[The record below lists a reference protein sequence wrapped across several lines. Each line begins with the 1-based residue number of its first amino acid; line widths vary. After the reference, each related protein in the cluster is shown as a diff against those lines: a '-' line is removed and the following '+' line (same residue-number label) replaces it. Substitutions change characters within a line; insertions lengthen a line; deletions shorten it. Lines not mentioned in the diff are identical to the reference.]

1 MADRLERLINLV
13 IALRETRVPMTAEDV
28 HGRVAGYE
36 QTDFDSFRRMF
47 ERDKADLRALGVPVE
62 RAKTDPWDDYSGY
75 RIDPRRYDLPETSL
89 EPSETA
95 ALAVALQATG
105 LLDEAGAGLH
115 KLAVDADDPVGGPT
129 SGAGGT
135 PAHTGA
141 EDADNPA
148 APQPGPLAIDLDAP
162 HRDELLA
169 AQLTRTPVSFS
180 YRALGREPEQR
191 TVDPH
196 ALVHRRGRWYLV
208 GRDHARD
215 ERRAFRLDRITGSV
229 TYAGEAGSFSPPPGA
244 GVDDVVPPP
253 PSDAPETADVA
264 AADTVA
270 WQIARVARGAG
281 RPDQR
286 PDADGWTRYEV
297 TVGDPEAFLT
307 WALQFGPELEVCAP
321 ESLRAR
327 AVARLQAVAEGGAS

>member
-28 HGRVAGYE
+28 HERVAGYE
-36 QTDFDSFRRMF
+36 QADFDSFRRTF
-47 ERDKADLRALGVPVE
+47 ERDKADLRALGVPIE

-115 KLAVDADDPVGGPT
+115 KLAVDADDPVGGLA

-135 PAHTGA
+135 TPHTRGEADSPAGS
-141 EDADNPA
+141 P
-148 APQPGPLAIDLDAP
+148 PSPLAIDLDAP

-169 AQLTRTPVSFS
+169 AQLTRTAVSFS
-180 YRALGREPEQR
+180 YRAPGRPPEQR

-208 GRDHARD
+208 GRDHARE
-215 ERRAFRLDRITGSV
+215 ERRAFRLDRIAGSV
-229 TYAGEAGSFSPPPGA
+229 SHAGEADSFSPPPGA

-253 PSDAPETADVA
+253 PPDAPETAEVA

-281 RPDQR
+281 RPD
-286 PDADGWTRYEV
+286 ADGWTRYEV
-297 TVGDPEAFLT
+297 TVGEPEAFLT

-327 AVARLQAVAEGGAS
+327 AVARLQAVAEGRAP

>member
-36 QTDFDSFRRMF
+36 QTDFDSFRRTF
-47 ERDKADLRALGVPVE
+47 ERDKADLRALGVPIE

-115 KLAVDADDPVGGPT
+115 KLGVDADDP
-129 SGAGGT
+129 GAGLGSSAGST
-135 PAHTGA
+135 WSHARGA
-141 EDADNPA
+141 GDPA
-148 APQPGPLAIDLDAP
+148 ALPPSPLAIDLDAP

-180 YRALGREPEQR
+180 YRAPGRASERR
-191 TVDPH
+191 TVEPH

-215 ERRAFRLDRITGSV
+215 ERRAFRLDRIAGSV
-229 TYAGEAGSFSPPPGA
+229 SHAGEAGSFSPPPGA

-253 PSDAPETADVA
+253 PPDAPETAEVA
-264 AADTVA
+264 AADAVA
-270 WQIARVARGAG
+270 WQVARVARGAG
-281 RPDQR
+281 RPDER
-286 PDADGWTRYEV
+286 SNADGWTRYEV

-307 WALQFGPELEVCAP
+307 WALQFGPELEVCGP

-327 AVARLQAVAEGGAS
+327 AVARLEAVAGGRAP